1 MKNNNQKIKIMDV
14 TLRDGSYVN
23 HFQFSC
29 AEQSVITTALEKVGY
44 EYIEIGHGMGLGAST
59 PKNGIALQSD
69 REYLETAQKTLKKS
83 KYGMF
88 CIPGIASLEDIDMA
102 AEYGVGFLR
111 IGTNVDEVEK
121 SKEYI
126 ERAKKHGIQVM
137 TNYMKSY
144 AVSPEFFANQVLKSV
159 SYGADIVYVVD
170 SAGSMMP
177 EEIEKIHECVR
188 KVSDVGLGFHGH
200 DNLGLAMANSIK
212 AADLGFEFI
221 DCSLQGM
228 GRSSGNTSTE
238 LFTICANK
246 RGYGVDVDIMK
257 LLEISK
263 KYVYPMM
270 KRLEPIDV
278 MCGVTGFHTS
288 YLGAIHKVAGTY
300 GVNPLLLMEKYTK
313 IDQLNMDEKK
323 LEEIAK
329 ELPEDAESMIIA
341 DFSKYFGDEQRQ

>member
-1 MKNNNQKIKIMDV
+1 MKNSNNQLKIMDV

-23 HFQFSC
+23 RFQFSC
-29 AEQSVITTALEKVGY
+29 AEQKVITTALEDVGY
-44 EYIEIGHGMGLGAST
+44 EYIEIGHGMGLGASS
-59 PKNGIALQSD
+59 PQNGIALHCD
-69 REYLETAQKTLKKS
+69 KEYLGTAQKSLKNA

-102 AEYGVGFLR
+102 ADYGVSFLR
-111 IGTNVDEVEK
+111 IGTNVDSVES
-121 SKEYI
+121 SKAYI
-126 ERAKKHGIQVM
+126 ERAKKHGIYVM

-144 AVSPEFFANQVLKSV
+144 AVSPTFFAEQVKKSEK
-159 SYGADIVYVVD
+159 YGADIVYVVD

-177 EEIEKIHECVR
+177 EEIEIIYNEVR
-188 KVSDVGLGFHGH
+188 KVSSIGMGFHGH

-212 AADLGFEFI
+212 AADLGFEYI

-238 LFTICANK
+238 LFTICARK
-246 RGYGVDVDIMK
+246 RGYNLNINIMK

-263 KYVYPMM
+263 KYVYPIM
-270 KRLEPIDV
+270 KRIDPIDV

-300 GVNPLLLMEKYTK
+300 GVNPLVLMEEYTK
-313 IDQLNMDEKK
+313 DDKLNMNIKK
-323 LEEIAK
+323 LEDIAK
-329 ELPEDAESMIIA
+329 RLPEDIESLAVA
-341 DFSKYFGDEQRQ
+341 DFSRYFGDEQS

>member
-1 MKNNNQKIKIMDV
+1 MDV

-29 AEQSVITTALEKVGY
+29 AEQKVITTALESVGFN
-44 EYIEIGHGMGLGAST
+44 YIEIGHGIGLGAST

-69 REYLETAQKTLKKS
+69 REYLETAQRTLRKA

-88 CIPGIASLEDIDMA
+88 CIPGIASLEDVDLA

-126 ERAKKHGIQVM
+126 ERAKKHGIYVM

-144 AVSPEFFANQVLKSV
+144 AVSPEFFAMQVKKSV
-159 SYGADIVYVVD
+159 DYGADIVYVVD

-177 EEIEKIHECVR
+177 EEIERIYDRVR
-188 KVSDVGLGFHGH
+188 MCSDISLGFHGH

-228 GRSSGNTSTE
+228 GRSAGNTSTE

-246 RGYGVDVDIMK
+246 RGYDIDVDVMK

-263 KYVYPMM
+263 KYVFPMM
-270 KRLEPIDV
+270 KRLDPIDV

-300 GVNPLLLMEKYTK
+300 GVNPLLLMAEYTK
-313 IDQLNMDEKK
+313 FDQLNMDVKK

-329 ELPEDAESMIIA
+329 ELPEDAESLAIV
-341 DFSKYFGDEQRQ
+341 DFSRYFGDEQRQ

>member
-1 MKNNNQKIKIMDV
+1 MDV

-29 AEQSVITTALEKVGY
+29 VEQQMITTALEKVGY

-69 REYLETAQKTLKKS
+69 REYLETAQKTLKKA

-88 CIPGIASLEDIDMA
+88 CIPGIASLDDIDLA

-126 ERAKKHGIQVM
+126 ERAKKYGIYVM

-144 AVSPEFFANQVLKSV
+144 AVPPDFFAKQVEKSV

-177 EEIEKIHECVR
+177 EEIERIYDRVR
-188 KVSDVGLGFHGH
+188 QVSDVGLGFHGH

-212 AADLGFEFI
+212 AAELGFEFI

-228 GRSSGNTSTE
+228 GRSAGNTSTE

-246 RGYGVDVDIMK
+246 RGYGIDVDIMK

-270 KRLEPIDV
+270 KRLEPLDV

-300 GVNPLLLMEKYTK
+300 GVNPLLLMEEYTK
-313 IDQLNMDEKK
+313 IDQLNMDVKK

-329 ELPEDAESMIIA
+329 KLPEDIESMSIT
-341 DFSKYFGDEQRQ
+341 DFSKYFGEEQRQ

>member
-1 MKNNNQKIKIMDV
+1 MDV

-23 HFQFSC
+23 RFQFSC
-29 AEQSVITTALEKVGY
+29 AEQKIITSALEKVGY

-59 PKNGIALQSD
+59 PQNGIALQTD
-69 REYLETAQKTLKKS
+69 REYLETAQKFLKKA

-88 CIPGIASLEDIDMA
+88 CIPGVASLEDVDMA
-102 AEYGVGFLR
+102 AQYGVQFLR
-111 IGTNVDEVEK
+111 IGTNVDQVEK

-126 ERAKKHGIQVM
+126 ERAKKYGICVM

-144 AVSPEFFANQVLKSV
+144 AVSPEFFARQVQKSV
-159 SYGADIVYVVD
+159 SYGADVVYVVD

-177 EEIEKIHECVR
+177 EEIEKIYYKVR
-188 KVSDVGLGFHGH
+188 QVSNVTLGFHGH

-246 RGYGVDVDIMK
+246 RGYSVDIDIMK

-270 KRLEPIDV
+270 KRLEPLDV
-278 MCGVTGFHTS
+278 MCGATGFHTS
-288 YLGAIHKVAGTY
+288 YLGSIHKVAGTY
-300 GVNPLLLMEKYTK
+300 GVNPLLLMEKYTQ
-313 IDQLNMDEKK
+313 IDQLNVDEKK

-329 ELPEDAESMIIA
+329 ELPEDAESMSIV